1 MRTSC
6 HLFVYGKN
14 IVITRFDIG
23 GGLLN
28 KRRRKEKKKCNENRL
43 LDMQLMKV
51 IHRQCCKF
59 EQAGHFLDVKEMQN
73 GPLNKSTAFRFHF
86 TNNSSKD
93 NKNTKYKSTVALA
106 IEIVDHHWRRKRRE
120 RENNEM
126 TINLE
131 MNFSL

>member
-1 MRTSC
+1 MPCGPWVVGLKRWNGNP
-6 HLFVYGKN
+6 LWGQFVEYYENFLSFIRLRKKN

-86 TNNSSKD
+86 SNNHSSKD
-93 NKNTKYKSTVALA
+93 NKNTNP
-106 IEIVDHHWRRKRRE
+106 R
-120 RENNEM
+120 
-126 TINLE
+126 
-131 MNFSL
+131 